1 MIFELSTPIEYAA
14 AISLMLLFAA
24 FILTFIRL
32 VLGPSLPDRIV
43 AMDLIT
49 LLILGI
55 IIGYVALTKEIV
67 YLNATVLLAL
77 VAFLATV
84 AFARYLEKRVL

>member
-14 AISLMLLFAA
+14 AISL
-24 FILTFIRL
+24 FILFVALILAFIRL

-49 LLILGI
+49 LLILGVI
-55 IIGYVALTKEIV
+55 ISYVALTKEIV

-77 VAFLATV
+77 ITFLGTV